1 MGFGVWSHV
10 EFSQPS
16 QNSVL
21 RWQHGRSY
29 FHRHIQRLVWTKN
42 GLYDGHYDL
51 DRRHHYRIFRRK
63 SLSLDGHSI
72 LCWSLVTC
80 LPYCSRGFQVKR
92 FHVYLQPPSSS
103 EVYWER
109 RVEENSVHNIH
120 LLFRQNFVNGR
131 DEINKYQIFREN
143 TLQFQSNENK
153 E

>member
-103 EVYWER
+103 EVYWEWGR
-109 RVEENSVHNIH
+109 GKQCLQQSPFISYRISSFRKRV
-120 LLFRQNFVNGR
+120 GR
-131 DEINKYQIFREN
+131 WN
-143 TLQFQSNENK
+143 
-153 E
+153 